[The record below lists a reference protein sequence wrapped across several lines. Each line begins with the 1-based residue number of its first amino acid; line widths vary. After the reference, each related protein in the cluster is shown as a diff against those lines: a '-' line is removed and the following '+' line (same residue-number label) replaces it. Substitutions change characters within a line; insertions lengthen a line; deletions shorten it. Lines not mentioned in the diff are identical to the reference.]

1 MGAVA
6 RAQISELTERDE
18 GDPLWFPGLLAD
30 ITDGASLDLAYARI
44 CKDYAVSWG
53 ALRNFIKA
61 NPEKEAAYQD
71 ALAARLELRRERAAA
86 NVARIAAVEH
96 DDAKVS
102 VPDTL
107 KAAGIVLDAR
117 EGESKGTPPPISISI
132 AFVDAADGRPVTVNA
147 P

>member
-18 GDPLWFPGLLAD
+18 GDPLWFPALLAS
-30 ITDGASLDLAYARI
+30 ITDGDSLDLAYAKI
-44 CKDYAVSWG
+44 CKDYCVSWG

-61 NPEKEAAYQD
+61 NPEKEQAYQD

-86 NVARIAAVEH
+86 NVAKIASVAHE
-96 DDAKVS
+96 DSKVT

-107 KAAGIVLDAR
+107 KAAAIVLNATES
-117 EGESKGTPPPISISI
+117 EGRAAPPPVSITI

>member
-6 RAQISELTERDE
+6 RSQISELTERDE
-18 GDPLWFPGLLAD
+18 GDPLWFPALLAS
-30 ITDGASLDLAYARI
+30 ITDGDSLDLAYAKI
-44 CKDYAVSWG
+44 CKDYCVSWG

-61 NPEKEAAYQD
+61 NPEKEQAYQD

-86 NVARIAAVEH
+86 NVARIASVEH

-107 KAAGIVLDAR
+107 KAAGIVLDSGVK
-117 EGESKGTPPPISISI
+117 EGSGAAVSITIIHES
-132 AFVDAADGRPVTVNA
+132 A
-147 P
+147 